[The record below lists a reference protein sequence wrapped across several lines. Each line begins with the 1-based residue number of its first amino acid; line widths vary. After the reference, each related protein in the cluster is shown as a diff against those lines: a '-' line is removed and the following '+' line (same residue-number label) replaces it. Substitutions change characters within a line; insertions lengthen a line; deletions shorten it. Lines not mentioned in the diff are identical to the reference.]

1 LKRRGFGIINYFIE
15 ICWFVQ
21 VMADN
26 GESEDDFFTKK
37 QLDLMNMFETN
48 LQKTLS
54 AINNLKITG
63 VEGDDSGG

>member
-1 LKRRGFGIINYFIE
+1 
-15 ICWFVQ
+15 
-21 VMADN
+21 MADT